1 MIAIGW
7 ITMLIVLITIGL
19 ITAWTVFIL
28 VQTIKTVTIRPE
40 IHLTQT
46 RTIIIYHDSYLK
58 QAPPGT
64 SFGCTT
70 SKHRLMESQNLWQRL
85 TLNGLSSLMEWHNRF
100 LLFHKQ
106 LCSPIDHHH
115 ILIKYW
121 RLFVIPIILHVQSSK
136 ITTTTKN
143 NCQGAG
149 VSDQLGG
156 YSGVIGSSRP
166 GFYISLINFFLSIAR
181 RTQESIS
188 I

>member
-1 MIAIGW
+1 M
-7 ITMLIVLITIGL
+7 
-19 ITAWTVFIL
+19 FIL

-70 SKHRLMESQNLWQRL
+70 SKHRLMENQNLWRRL

-106 LCSPIDHHH
+106 LCSHIDHHH

-121 RLFVIPIILHVQSSK
+121 RLFVIPIILYVQLSK
-136 ITTTTKN
+136 NTRPTTK
-143 NCQGAG
+143 
-149 VSDQLGG
+149 L
-156 YSGVIGSSRP
+156 SRCWSFRPTWWRQWCYRIQQAWILYIINQFLFIDCPQDP
-166 GFYISLINFFLSIAR
+166 GIY
-181 RTQESIS
+181 
-188 I
+188 

>member
-1 MIAIGW
+1 M
-7 ITMLIVLITIGL
+7 
-19 ITAWTVFIL
+19 FIL

-70 SKHRLMESQNLWQRL
+70 SKHRLMENPNLWRRL

-115 ILIKYW
+115 MLIKYW
-121 RLFVIPIILHVQSSK
+121 QLFVIPKILYVQLSK
-136 ITTTTKN
+136 NCPKIQQQQQQ

-156 YSGVIGSSRP
+156 DSGAIGSSRP
-166 GFYISLINFFLSIAR
+166 GFYMLPLINFFIDCP
-181 RTQESIS
+181 QDPGIY
-188 I
+188 

>member
-1 MIAIGW
+1 MW
-7 ITMLIVLITIGL
+7 IVLITKGL
-19 ITAWTVFIL
+19 ITVWTVFIL

-46 RTIIIYHDSYLK
+46 RTIIRVIYHDSYLK
-58 QAPPGT
+58 TAPPGT

-70 SKHRLMESQNLWQRL
+70 SKHRLMENQNLWRRL

-121 RLFVIPIILHVQSSK
+121 RLFVIPIILYVQLSK
-136 ITTTTKN
+136 NCPKIQQQQ

-156 YSGVIGSSRP
+156 DSGAIGSSRP
-166 GFYISLINFFLSIAR
+166 GFYKSLINFFLSI
-181 RTQESIS
+181 
-188 I
+188 

>member
-1 MIAIGW
+1 
-7 ITMLIVLITIGL
+7 
-19 ITAWTVFIL
+19 
-28 VQTIKTVTIRPE
+28 
-40 IHLTQT
+40 
-46 RTIIIYHDSYLK
+46 
-58 QAPPGT
+58 
-64 SFGCTT
+64 
-70 SKHRLMESQNLWQRL
+70 MENPNLWRRL

-156 YSGVIGSSRP
+156 DSGVIGSSRP
-166 GFYISLINFFLSIAR
+166 GFFRSLINQFFHLLFIVLSDPGFYDYLKKSLFLILPIVFLLLSNPAGQDWAASKPYR
-181 RTQESIS
+181 DGESVCTGVYDEGGVEGDESSLMTFNTIL
-188 I
+188 

>member
-1 MIAIGW
+1 MW
-7 ITMLIVLITIGL
+7 IVLITIGL

-46 RTIIIYHDSYLK
+46 RTIMRVIYHDIWNKL
-58 QAPPGT
+58 PPGT

-70 SKHRLMESQNLWQRL
+70 SKHRLMENPNLWRRL

-100 LLFHKQ
+100 LLFHEQ

-121 RLFVIPIILHVQSSK
+121 RLFVIPIILYGQLSK
-136 ITTTTKN
+136 NCPKIQQQQQQ

-156 YSGVIGSSRP
+156 DSGVIGSSRP
-166 GFYISLINFFLSIAR
+166 GFYKSLIISFYQLSAVSSDPGI
-181 RTQESIS
+181 
-188 I
+188 